1 MELYIS
7 PCCAGLFEL
16 NPQLVITKL
25 MVGFKSQ
32 TEFEVA
38 LYRSIDIGGRKS
50 SEQIRFCPYCG
61 HEVSVRIVGE
71 VSEVEPLNAIDEPEQ
86 IDMVGDGEIEEPI
99 DDPLDEPEKRGTNLT
114 AGEHDR

>member
-61 HEVSVRIVGE
+61 HEVSVRIVGK
-71 VSEVEPLNAIDEPEQ
+71 VSEVEPLNTIDEPEQ

-99 DDPLDEPEKRGTNLT
+99 DDLTDDPDEVEAR
-114 AGEHDR
+114 